1 MRKTLALLIFF
12 SSIFFINQHVV
23 AAEKYVVE
31 DLSPW
36 QMDYINMALK
46 RTAGVKVLQTAT
58 LKSHN
63 HPKAYY
69 VAARLTAPGINEPM
83 IAVWLMTGAKV
94 KPSSM
99 SSVNAT
105 AYEFS
110 RLCLGNRRKAATS
123 LSDREYQSIMSC
135 FPIPTATLSIVIFP
149 CRLKKQRG

>member
-1 MRKTLALLIFF
+1 MRKTLALFIFF
-12 SSIFFINQHVV
+12 SSTFLIIQYAG

-31 DLSPW
+31 DLSPQ

-58 LKSHN
+58 LKSYN

-69 VAARLTAPGINEPM
+69 VGASLTAPGINEPT

-94 KPSSM
+94 KPGSM
-99 SSVNAT
+99 SSVNAI

-110 RLCLGNRRKAATS
+110 RLCLGNKRKAVTS
-123 LSDREYQSIMSC
+123 LSDREYQI
-135 FPIPTATLSIVIFP
+135 
-149 CRLKKQRG
+149 LKKHLTGKNKKVTLADSAP